1 MSSVK
6 LESNASGT
14 GIFTIASPNSNTNR
28 TLTLPDSTGTVLV
41 SGGSQTIEFA
51 AGSSS
56 APSITTTG
64 DTNTGIFFPA
74 ADTIGFAG
82 GGAEA
87 MRIDSSG
94 NVEIGS
100 TSALYGSIFT
110 VANSYQ
116 TKNGPIFV
124 DTRNQGTGT
133 GAMLNLGGKYN
144 SGGDYRPFASIR
156 GAKTNATD
164 GNSEGYLTF
173 ETNNNG
179 ADPTERA
186 RITSDGKFLLN
197 TANTTGQFNVSGDI
211 YIFNMSTGAGTNAVK
226 YNAGTGQLT
235 YDTSSAKYKDN
246 IRDSVYGLSH
256 VIQMRSAQFEYK
268 DTGRSDIGFIA
279 EELDLVVPELVMK
292 NQDNEPD
299 SVCYDR
305 MTSVLVK
312 AIQELSAKN
321 DALEARLAAL
331 ENK

>member
-1 MSSVK
+1 MSSV
-6 LESNASGT
+6 SIQGNASGT

-41 SGGSQTIEFA
+41 SGGSQSIEFA

-74 ADTIGFAG
+74 ADTIAFTEG
-82 GGAEA
+82 GVES
-87 MRIDSSG
+87 MRVDSSG
-94 NVEIGS
+94 NLGLGTSSPDARLHVSGTTTVARLQSSSGS
-100 TSALYGSIFT
+100 TYLRLSNT
-110 VANSYQ
+110 TDAN
-116 TKNGPIFV
+116 
-124 DTRNQGTGT
+124 
-133 GAMLNLGGKYN
+133 
-144 SGGDYRPFASIR
+144 
-156 GAKTNATD
+156 
-164 GNSEGYLTF
+164 GYLGY
-173 ETNNNG
+173 EG
-179 ADPTERA
+179 ADMVFYTANTDRA
-186 RITSDGKFLLN
+186 RITSDGKLLLN
-197 TANTTGQFNVSGDI
+197 TSNTTGRFNISGDI